1 MNVDEKHEQWRA
13 ITESDFVTLF
23 IKTWFTYIAVLRRL
37 NPDVQVFTAE
47 GLPRGDKPF
56 LNAFQNGIMPI
67 VQKKL
72 PVDSIIENLFDMY
85 PIGMK
90 KVIKVFPQYFFQT
103 FFRINEEFNFE
114 NIVINK
120 DDDGNIKERYHAS
133 IKNKDRFKLS
143 MYLGIS
149 GKYRTKSYNEKIK
162 GTVDLRPIIESA
174 VSHQQNSDAFDEYLF
189 FRDVYEGIINQFTIR
204 LRQYIDNTLPQRGY
218 NPTINLKIT
227 NSCMRLLTEIRLK
240 FDYNY
245 RYPHEVEVLRDFNS
259 YAVFSQMPF
268 NLFGNIES
276 SNVISSNKDYYYRLI
291 STKGIEWFSNYVYA
305 LRNALF
311 HEIISP
317 LDEEWQA
324 IFKSAYLVLKQ
335 VSDICISYISQI
347 CDFPTIQDNPVIKY
361 AEEHAGELFS
371 DLADSVEVLSFSEI
385 NLSRWIIDD
394 GAIQLSGWFK
404 VKLKLQ
410 NSDNP
415 EAPDGTQILEED
427 KGYSYDIFLDED
439 FRTKLDEEDNER
451 IQIRIQESL
460 PRGDE

>member
-23 IKTWFTYIAVLRRL
+23 IKTWFTYIAVLRKL

-47 GLPRGDKPF
+47 GMPRGDKPF

-72 PVDSIIENLFDMY
+72 PADSIIDNLFNMY

-90 KVIKVFPQYFFQT
+90 KVINVFPQYFFQT
-103 FFRINEEFNFE
+103 FFRINEAFNYE
-114 NIVINK
+114 NIMIDK
-120 DDDGNIKERYHAS
+120 DTEGNLKERYQAS
-133 IKNKDRFKLS
+133 IRNKDRFKLS
-143 MYLGIS
+143 MYLGVS

-162 GTVDLRPIIESA
+162 GKVDLRPIIESA
-174 VSHQQNSDAFDEYLF
+174 VNNQRNNDDFNEHLF
-189 FRDVYEGIINQFTIR
+189 FRDIYDGIINQITIR
-204 LRQYIDNTLPQRGY
+204 LRQYVDNTLPQKGH
-218 NPTINLKIT
+218 NSTINSKIT
-227 NSCMRLLTEIRLK
+227 NSCRRFLSEIRIK
-240 FDYNY
+240 FDFNY
-245 RYPHEVEVLRDFNS
+245 RYPHDVEVLSDFNS

-268 NLFGNIES
+268 NYFGSIKS
-276 SNVISSNKDYYYRLI
+276 GNVISTNKDYYFRLV
-291 STKGIEWFSNYVYA
+291 STKGIEWFSNYVYS

-335 VSDICISYISQI
+335 ISDICISYVSQI
-347 CDFPTIQDNPVIKY
+347 CDFPKKQINPVLEY
-361 AEEHAGELFS
+361 AEEHADELFS
-371 DLADSVEVLSFSEI
+371 DLADSVEVLSFPEI

-394 GAIQLSGWFK
+394 GTIQLSGWFK

-415 EAPDGTQILEED
+415 EAPDGTQILEEE
-427 KGYSYDIFLDED
+427 KGYNYVIFLDED
-439 FRTKLDEEDNER
+439 FITKLDEDGNKR
-451 IQIRIQESL
+451 IQIQIQESL
-460 PRGDE
+460 PQGDE

>member
-1 MNVDEKHEQWRA
+1 M
-13 ITESDFVTLF
+13 
-23 IKTWFTYIAVLRRL
+23 
-37 NPDVQVFTAE
+37 
-47 GLPRGDKPF
+47 
-56 LNAFQNGIMPI
+56 
-67 VQKKL
+67 
-72 PVDSIIENLFDMY
+72 
-85 PIGMK
+85 
-90 KVIKVFPQYFFQT
+90 
-103 FFRINEEFNFE
+103 
-114 NIVINK
+114 
-120 DDDGNIKERYHAS
+120 
-133 IKNKDRFKLS
+133 
-143 MYLGIS
+143 
-149 GKYRTKSYNEKIK
+149 
-162 GTVDLRPIIESA
+162 
-174 VSHQQNSDAFDEYLF
+174 
-189 FRDVYEGIINQFTIR
+189 
-204 LRQYIDNTLPQRGY
+204 
-218 NPTINLKIT
+218 
-227 NSCMRLLTEIRLK
+227 
-240 FDYNY
+240 
-245 RYPHEVEVLRDFNS
+245 LRDFNS

>member
-23 IKTWFTYIAVLRRL
+23 IKTWFTYIAVLRKL
-37 NPDVQVFTAE
+37 NPDVQVFTAK

-72 PVDSIIENLFDMY
+72 PVDSIIESLFNMY

-90 KVIKVFPQYFFQT
+90 KVIDVFPQYFFQT
-103 FFRINEEFNFE
+103 FFRINDNFNFE
-114 NIVINK
+114 KTVINK
-120 DDDGNIKERYHAS
+120 DGEGNIKERYQAS
-133 IKNKDRFKLS
+133 IRNKDRFKLS

-149 GKYRTKSYNEKIK
+149 GKYRTKNYNENIK
-162 GTVDLRPIIESA
+162 KEIDLRPIIESA
-174 VSHQQNSDAFDEYLF
+174 VRNQRNNDVIIEQQF
-189 FRDVYEGIINQFTIR
+189 FRDVYDVIIDQIDVH
-204 LRQYIDNTLPQRGY
+204 LKQYVNNTLPQKGY
-218 NPTINLKIT
+218 NPTINSLIKD
-227 NSCMRLLTEIRLK
+227 NCNRFLLDIRSS
-240 FDYNY
+240 FAVNY

-268 NLFGNIES
+268 NFFGNIES

-291 STKGIEWFSNYVYA
+291 STKGVEWFSNYVYA

-347 CDFPTIQDNPVIKY
+347 CDFPNIQDNPVLEY

-371 DLADSVEVLSFSEI
+371 DLADSVEVLSFPEI
-385 NLSRWIIDD
+385 NLSKWIIDE

-410 NSDNP
+410 NSDNQ
-415 EAPDGTQILEED
+415 EAPDGIQIMEED
-427 KGYSYDIFLDED
+427 KSYNYVIFLDEN
-439 FRTKLDEEDNER
+439 FRTKMDEEDNER